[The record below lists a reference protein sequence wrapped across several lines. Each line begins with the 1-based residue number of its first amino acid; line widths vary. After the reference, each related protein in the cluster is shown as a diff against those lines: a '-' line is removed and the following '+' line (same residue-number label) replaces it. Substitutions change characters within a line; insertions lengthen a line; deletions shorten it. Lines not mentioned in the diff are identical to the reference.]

1 VLVNLPCQRLQADE
15 TWSFMYAN
23 QKNVPAEKR
32 GQFVYGD
39 VWTWTALCADTKL
52 VPSWYVGTRDA
63 EAAKHFMTDLA
74 SRLANRVQLTTD
86 GYHVYLNAVDAAFDR
101 AVDYAILIKHYGI
114 APEAEKRYSPPIST

>member
-1 VLVNLPCQRLQADE
+1 
-15 TWSFMYAN
+15 
-23 QKNVPAEKR
+23 VPAEKR

-74 SRLANRVQLTTD
+74 SRLELLSNV
-86 GYHVYLNAVDAAFDR
+86 VDQPVMIR
-101 AVDYAILIKHYGI
+101 RL
-114 APEAEKRYSPPIST
+114 P